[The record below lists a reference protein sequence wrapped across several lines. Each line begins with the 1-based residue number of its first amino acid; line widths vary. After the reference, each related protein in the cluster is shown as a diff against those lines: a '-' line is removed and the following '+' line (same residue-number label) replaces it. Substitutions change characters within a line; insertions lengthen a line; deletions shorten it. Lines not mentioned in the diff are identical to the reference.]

1 MNNPDGNLLYLET
14 AQTLRSTI
22 RPTDNDRD
30 GLLDEDPA
38 DDLDGDGVIRQM
50 RVKVAMGKGDA
61 VDRRRAIRSGRLMR
75 RVGAGKGDY
84 LLLTEGYDNDGDG
97 RVNEDGIGGLDLHRN
112 YPENWR
118 PETEETG
125 RGYTQGGAG
134 EYPLSEI
141 ETRAVVTFLL
151 AHPNVSVVNTMDTT
165 VPMLLRPPSTSP
177 SDERM
182 YPEDLALYKKFD
194 TKGKV
199 ITGYARAG
207 DVYNDYGAAARCSA
221 TARTSATGS
230 TAPSGTATS
239 CGTAATSATT
249 TRTAWSTTNW
259 IACSSTTRS

>member
-1 MNNPDGNLLYLET
+1 
-14 AQTLRSTI
+14 
-22 RPTDNDRD
+22 
-30 GLLDEDPA
+30 
-38 DDLDGDGVIRQM
+38 
-50 RVKVAMGKGDA
+50 
-61 VDRRRAIRSGRLMR
+61 MR

-84 LLLTEGYDNDGDG
+84 LLLTEGIDNDGDG

-134 EYPLSEI
+134 EYPLSEV

-165 VPMLLRPPSTSP
+165 VPMLLRPPSTSA

-182 YPEDLALYKKFD
+182 YPEDLALYKDFD
-194 TKGKV
+194 TKGKE

-207 DVYNDYGAAARCSA
+207 DVYARLRAATSRCSA
-221 TARTSATGS
+221 TARTSGTGS
-230 TAPSGTATS
+230 TARSGTATS

-249 TRTAWSTTNW
+249 TRTASSTTNS
-259 IACSSTTRS
+259 IA